1 MRYSKAISL
10 VAVGALAVLLQ
21 PAAQGQTAKI
31 GAIDTQM
38 VLFGS
43 LAGQAVEAQLE
54 AYSLERRQTLVDLQ
68 ADYTQKQQTLQN
80 QQLSLSAEA
89 IRERQAELQ
98 RLATS
103 IERAGQDYEADM
115 LARQEL
121 LLAPVIDMANDVLT
135 QYAEEQGY
143 TLIFDIAS
151 SALAYMAPEADVSA
165 DVKGRMDARTTA
177 SGGAPPAAPP
187 AAPPVTA
194 PELPAATDPP
204 TTP

>member
-1 MRYSKAISL
+1 
-10 VAVGALAVLLQ
+10 
-21 PAAQGQTAKI
+21 
-31 GAIDTQM
+31 
-38 VLFGS
+38 
-43 LAGQAVEAQLE
+43 
-54 AYSLERRQTLVDLQ
+54 
-68 ADYTQKQQTLQN
+68 
-80 QQLSLSAEA
+80 
-89 IRERQAELQ
+89 
-98 RLATS
+98 
-103 IERAGQDYEADM
+103 
-115 LARQEL
+115 
-121 LLAPVIDMANDVLT
+121 MANDVLT